1 MELREAIQGR
11 RSIRGFDTTRPVPRE
26 ILEEILRLAVRAP
39 SGENAQ
45 PWEFHVVTGAVLD
58 AIRASNTAYYEADA
72 PVSRVEAPV
81 PDGIYRERGREVGKL
96 LLTSM
101 GIARDDRERR
111 HWWRGRGYRF
121 FDAPAAILICMDAC
135 LDETAYRLDIGCAA
149 QTICL
154 AAMDYGLGTC
164 IEDQALT
171 YQEGA
176 RKYLHLPEDRI
187 LACGI
192 AVGYPNPAFAA
203 NHVRSPRADIGEITT
218 WHGF

>member
-1 MELREAIQGR
+1 MELREAIQAR

-26 ILEEILRLAVRAP
+26 VLEEILRLAVRAP

-58 AIRASNTAYYEADA
+58 AIRASNTACYEADV

-81 PDGIYRERGREVGKL
+81 PDGVYRERGREVGKL

-101 GIARDDRERR
+101 GIERGDKAGR

-121 FDAPAAILICMDAC
+121 FDAPAAILICLDDC
-135 LDETAYRLDIGCAA
+135 LDETAYRLDIGCVA

-154 AAMDYGLGTC
+154 AALDYGLGTC

-176 RKYLHLPEDRI
+176 RQYLGLPDDRI

-192 AVGYPNPAFAA
+192 AIGYPDPAFAA
-203 NHVRSPRADIGEITT
+203 NGVKSPRAGLEETVR
-218 WHGF
+218 WYGF